1 MITEEA
7 MKKIEFRV
15 EEADFSLFQ
24 CAYELRQKGKRK
36 KLSFEDWIQKV
47 LHQEVELELIKNR
60 CA

>member
-1 MITEEA
+1 

-24 CAYELRQKGKRK
+24 CAYELSQKGKRK